1 MGINFRQIL
10 FQKKEPELHN
20 VLWLNMIDK
29 KPVLKVFNNGE
40 WQIIAGGSTGV
51 SVQSDWDINDPKK
64 EGFIKNKPD
73 LNIYVEKE
81 KNKGLSSND
90 FTKEYIDKIN
100 YPTTVGTFPES
111 TEVIDITSE
120 DNENVYVRPKDLLPV
135 FQTSCPNDNLIN
147 GEAKGSLRS
156 ITSAA
161 EDDNY
166 KLGEGAVAFGY
177 DTKAGGNYSFAEG
190 QNTIAESRA
199 SHAEGIDTTASGRAS
214 HAEGSGTKAS
224 GGNSHAEGGSTTASG
239 FSSHAEGN
247 STIASGFCSHAEGN
261 NTIASGNQSHA
272 GGFNT
277 IASHDYQ
284 TAIGK
289 YNKDTD
295 SYFSIGNG
303 DYSKRS
309 DAFRVEKDG
318 SIIYLEEGSE
328 VKLQDKFSNI
338 NTSIGNIDTILTEII
353 GGE

>member
-51 SVQSDWDINDPKK
+51 SVQSDWNINDPKK

-147 GEAKGSLRS
+147 GEAEGSLRS
-156 ITSAA
+156 ITSAE

-166 KLGEGAVAFGY
+166 KLGEASVALGY
-177 DTKAGGNYSFAEG
+177 DTKASGTHSFA
-190 QNTIAESRA
+190 
-199 SHAEGIDTTASGRAS
+199 SGL
-214 HAEGSGTKAS
+214 GTKAS
-224 GGNSHAEGGSTTASG
+224 GSSSHAVNVGTIASGDNSHAEGGASTASG
-239 FSSHAEGN
+239 
-247 STIASGFCSHAEGN
+247 TCSHAEGN
-261 NTIASGNQSHA
+261 VTIASGNAAHAEGDHTTASGSCSHA
-272 GGFNT
+272 GGEHT
-277 IASHDYQ
+277 IAYYNHQ

-289 YNKDTD
+289 YNKNTD

-309 DAFRVEKDG
+309 DAFRIEKDG